1 MKAIS
6 IDKPRSVG
14 IIDVPEPKAGEN
26 EAIIKIK
33 TAGIC
38 GSDLGSYLG
47 TFSLVTYPRIPGHEL
62 AGEIVEINANF
73 LVKKFGNDRGLAVGD
88 KVTVEPLVRCENC
101 YPCRIGRYNC
111 CENLTVMGVHIDG
124 GMQEY
129 FRAPVHLVHKLPDDM
144 DFSKAALVEPLTIGI
159 HSVNRSQL
167 SEGETALILGA
178 GPIGLVILAVAKSR
192 GAKVISVDLLESR
205 LEKAKQFGADY
216 TINSS
221 KKDVKSAVEQ
231 ITNGEM
237 ANVVFEAIG
246 ARETIENTIY
256 LVSYAG
262 RVVMTGYAH
271 EPAQFQEPQLITKKE
286 LDILGSRNSQN
297 DFPNAIRFIQA
308 SEFDLTKLVTH
319 LLPYTE
325 VRHAFSILDTKIEPV
340 TKILLTFSP

>member
-6 IDKPRSVG
+6 IDKPYSVG
-14 IIDVPEPKAGEN
+14 IIDIDEPKAREN
-26 EAIIKIK
+26 EAIVKIK

-62 AGEIVEINANF
+62 AGEIVEIDE
-73 LVKKFGNDRGLAVGD
+73 NDRGLTVGD
-88 KVTVEPLVRCENC
+88 KVTIEPLVRCGHC
-101 YPCRIGRYNC
+101 YPCRIGKYNC

-129 FRAPVHLVHKLPDDM
+129 FRAPVNLVHKLPDDM
-144 DFSKAALVEPLTIGI
+144 PFDKAALVEPLTIGI

-192 GAKVISVDLLESR
+192 GAKVISVDLIESR
-205 LEKAKQFGADY
+205 LNLAKEFGADY
-216 TINSS
+216 TINPSQEN
-221 KKDVKSAVEQ
+221 VNNAVEQ

-246 ARETIENTIY
+246 AKETIESTIY

-262 RVVMTGYAH
+262 RIIMTGYAH
-271 EPAQFQEPQLITKKE
+271 EPAQFQEPELITKKE
-286 LDILGSRNSQN
+286 LDVRGSRNSEN
-297 DFPNAIRFIQA
+297 DFPESIRFIQS
-308 SEFDLTKLVTH
+308 SEIDLTRLITH
-319 LLPYTE
+319 RFLYTE
-325 VRHAFSILDTKIEPV
+325 VQSAFSILATKSEPA
-340 TKILLTFSP
+340 TKVLLDFS

>member
-14 IIDVPEPKAGEN
+14 IIDVAEPKVRKN
-26 EAIIKIK
+26 EAIVKIKI
-33 TAGIC
+33 AGIC

-47 TFSLVTYPRIPGHEL
+47 TFSLVTYPRVPGHEL
-62 AGEIVEINANF
+62 AGEIVEIS
-73 LVKKFGNDRGLAVGD
+73 KNDRGLAVGD
-88 KVTVEPLVRCENC
+88 RVTIEPLVRCGHC

-144 DFSKAALVEPLTIGI
+144 HFDKAALIEPLTIGI
-159 HSVNRSQL
+159 HSVNRSKL
-167 SEGETALILGA
+167 SKGETALILGA
-178 GPIGLVILAVAKSR
+178 GPIGLVILVVAKSR

-205 LEKAKQFGADY
+205 LEQAREFGADY
-216 TINSS
+216 TINPSAEN
-221 KKDVKSAVEQ
+221 VKSAVEQ
-231 ITNGEM
+231 ITKGEM

-262 RVVMTGYAH
+262 RIVMTGYAH
-271 EPAQFQEPQLITKKE
+271 EPALFREPQLITKKE
-286 LDILGSRNSQN
+286 LDVLGSRNSQN
-297 DFPNAIRFIQA
+297 DFPNAIRFIQ
-308 SEFDLTKLVTH
+308 SSKFHLTRLITH
-319 LLPYTE
+319 LFPYTE
-325 VRHAFSILDTKIEPV
+325 VRRAFSILETKSEPV
-340 TKILLTFSP
+340 TKILLSFS

>member
-14 IIDVPEPKAGEN
+14 IIDVAEPKAGEN

-62 AGEIVEINANF
+62 AGEIVEISE
-73 LVKKFGNDRGLAVGD
+73 NDGGLAVGD
-88 KVTVEPLVRCENC
+88 RVTIEPLVRCGNC

-129 FRAPVHLVHKLPDDM
+129 FRAPVNLLHKLPDDM
-144 DFSKAALVEPLTIGI
+144 DFSKAALIEPLTIGI

-167 SEGETALILGA
+167 SEGETALVLGA

-205 LEKAKQFGADY
+205 LEQAKEFGADY
-216 TINSS
+216 TINPS
-221 KKDVKSAVEQ
+221 KENVNSAVEK
-231 ITNGEM
+231 ITNNEM

-246 ARETIENTIY
+246 AKETIENTIY

-271 EPAQFQEPQLITKKE
+271 EPARFQEPQLITKKE
-286 LDILGSRNSQN
+286 LTILGSRNSQN
-297 DFPNAIRFIQA
+297 DFPDAIRFIQA
-308 SEFDLTKLVTH
+308 SEFDLTKLITH

-325 VRHAFSILDTKIEPV
+325 ARRAFSILDTKSEPV
-340 TKILLTFSP
+340 TKILLTFSQ